1 MSLRGVLTGQ
11 LAHIA
16 VDLGLKARLTVS
28 AIPQSQLDEETS
40 KKTQRILEITIKRPA
55 IAKAPRD
62 FK

>member
-16 VDLGLKARLTVS
+16 GDLGLKARLTVS
-28 AIPQSQLDEETS
+28 AMPQSQVGEETS
-40 KKTQRILEITIKRPA
+40 KKTQRIYEIAIKRPE
-55 IAKAPRD
+55 IAQAPRN